1 MVVSE
6 VVDMQLF
13 WQGGNVGMLP
23 PICRN
28 EYDVGRSGGKMRRND
43 L

>member
-28 EYDVGRSGGKMRRND
+28 EYDAGEKWWED
-43 L
+43 EEK